1 MITFT
6 LRSKTVF
13 MGTAVAA
20 LLSLAASLSTFFLSR
35 EYLLRQRDEVA
46 VTQVRAAAR
55 LAVSTLTRSED
66 PLEVLLSGAQLLPGA
81 RAALYQ
87 DGSWLVS
94 GVGLATEDIP
104 SDLIRSLESG
114 SAGRQRVSIRDES
127 AVVVG
132 FPIQT
137 KSDTWFIGVMS
148 LQELERTLSV
158 LRGALAIGGLLA
170 IVGGGSVG
178 WWLSRRVMEPLHDI
192 SSTAEQISG
201 GDLTKR
207 AKEPREPDLARIAQ
221 TFNEMTT
228 SLRARIDREAR
239 FGAVVSHELRS
250 PLTVIKGAAELIA
263 AKRDE
268 LPTRAQLGSDL
279 LGERVHQFERILNDL
294 IEMSRYQSG
303 GVQPVLEEL
312 SVKSLIETLC
322 HRNGL
327 DPRIIEVEDA
337 LVVVDVRRFQQVFE
351 NLHRNAELY
360 AGGLEAIRSEVQGEF
375 IALHFDDAGS
385 GIPKGDYEYIFE
397 PFVRGNQHSAVPGS
411 GLGLSITA
419 EHVRIMGGAII
430 VGRSPEGGARFTT
443 RLRRGESSE

>member
-137 KSDTWFIGVMS
+137 TSDTWFIGVMS

-239 FGAVVSHELRS
+239 FG
-250 PLTVIKGAAELIA
+250 
-263 AKRDE
+263 
-268 LPTRAQLGSDL
+268 
-279 LGERVHQFERILNDL
+279 
-294 IEMSRYQSG
+294 
-303 GVQPVLEEL
+303 
-312 SVKSLIETLC
+312 
-322 HRNGL
+322 
-327 DPRIIEVEDA
+327 
-337 LVVVDVRRFQQVFE
+337 
-351 NLHRNAELY
+351 
-360 AGGLEAIRSEVQGEF
+360 
-375 IALHFDDAGS
+375 
-385 GIPKGDYEYIFE
+385 
-397 PFVRGNQHSAVPGS
+397 
-411 GLGLSITA
+411 
-419 EHVRIMGGAII
+419 
-430 VGRSPEGGARFTT
+430 
-443 RLRRGESSE
+443 

>member
-1 MITFT
+1 
-6 LRSKTVF
+6 
-13 MGTAVAA
+13 
-20 LLSLAASLSTFFLSR
+20 
-35 EYLLRQRDEVA
+35 
-46 VTQVRAAAR
+46 
-55 LAVSTLTRSED
+55 
-66 PLEVLLSGAQLLPGA
+66 
-81 RAALYQ
+81 
-87 DGSWLVS
+87 
-94 GVGLATEDIP
+94 
-104 SDLIRSLESG
+104 
-114 SAGRQRVSIRDES
+114 
-127 AVVVG
+127 
-132 FPIQT
+132 
-137 KSDTWFIGVMS
+137 
-148 LQELERTLSV
+148 
-158 LRGALAIGGLLA
+158 
-170 IVGGGSVG
+170 
-178 WWLSRRVMEPLHDI
+178 LSRRVMEPLHDI

-385 GIPKGDYEYIFE
+385 GIPKSDYEYIFE